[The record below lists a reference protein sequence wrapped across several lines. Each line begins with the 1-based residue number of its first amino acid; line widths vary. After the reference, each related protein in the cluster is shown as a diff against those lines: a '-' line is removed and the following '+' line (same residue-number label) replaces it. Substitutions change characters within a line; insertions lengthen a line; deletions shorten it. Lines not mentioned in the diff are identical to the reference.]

1 MYAQTLSEALT
12 LNEIIYLKKQVWW
25 TGCTETPFICR
36 GGIYNKNSYLLV
48 ITDTRGVWVTKAD
61 DQQIIEEKDKFNQS
75 IKIKFEDILKTL
87 DTPLRFGRSNTQFTK
102 LQFKKNREEDLIF
115 LMEFQVGIY
124 PFKWEFFLTKMDDTE
139 IFNILADDL
148 LNPMAKTIMSLEKRG
163 DSFKQKCIQ
172 IEKELLKRLSEK
184 ERNTYLSCVDKDN
197 EEVWSNFLIAD
208 SQDDK
213 LTNFDFGPAAQ
224 FFFSIHN
231 SKNLIEGQENKKISV
246 NQQSD
251 IIDNNED
258 LKRMKLI
265 QDYFSTFEE
274 QPLSNAYL
282 RPDSKKKFK
291 QIDYQEESYQY
302 KQKNQQLGIKVNYE
316 EQNEN
321 KINNQQIQIQPKV
334 QKEEKKK
341 KKRLDFL

>member
-12 LNEIIYLKKQVWW
+12 LNEIIYLKKQIWW
-25 TGCTETPFICR
+25 TGCSETPFICR
-36 GGIYNKNSYLLV
+36 GGVYNKNSYLLV
-48 ITDTRGVWVTKAD
+48 ISDTRSVWVTKAD
-61 DQQIIEEKDKFNQS
+61 EQQIIEEKDKFNQS

-102 LQFKKNREEDLIF
+102 LQFRKNREEDLIF

-124 PFKWEFFLTKMDDTE
+124 PFKWEFFLTKMDDSE

-163 DSFKQKCIQ
+163 NSYKQKCIQ

-184 ERNTYLSCVDKDN
+184 ERNTYLSCIDKDN
-197 EEVWSNFLIAD
+197 EEFWENFLIED
-208 SQDDK
+208 SQDNK

-224 FFFSIHN
+224 FFLSNHN
-231 SKNLIEGQENKKISV
+231 SKNLVEGQENKKITA
-246 NQQSD
+246 NQQNE

-274 QPLSNAYL
+274 QPLQNAYL

-291 QIDYQEESYQY
+291 QSGQQEESNQL
-302 KQKNQQLGIKVNYE
+302 KQKHQQLGIKVNYE

-321 KINNQQIQIQPKV
+321 KISNEQLQIQHNA